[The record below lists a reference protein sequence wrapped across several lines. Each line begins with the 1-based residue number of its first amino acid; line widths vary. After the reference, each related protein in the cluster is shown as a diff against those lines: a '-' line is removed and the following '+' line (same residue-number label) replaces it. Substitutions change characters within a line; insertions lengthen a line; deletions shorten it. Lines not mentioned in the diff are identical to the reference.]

1 MSTADAYLQQVMAE
15 RHIPGL
21 SIRIERAGA
30 LLYEGAHGH
39 ANLEHHVALTPD
51 SVFEIASIT
60 KLFTAQLVLDL
71 VMRGLLT
78 LDTALAEVLP
88 DLPTAWA
95 GVTVRHC
102 LMHQSGLP
110 SYTDNET
117 YWTLTR
123 RNKSHTEMIDL
134 VREKPLMFAPSTQY
148 HYDNTGFYLLGMLIE
163 RISGA
168 PYADMLTERIFAPLG
183 MAHSRANDYAALVIG
198 RVQGYEYRDGV
209 LRNKPFYSTSN
220 TFSAGVV
227 LSTVRDLSAWVRAV
241 QNDAVLN
248 ADLRRQWWTLNP
260 SQAGNENNGGFGV
273 GLAWFRVQSA
283 RGAFWGHNGGIA
295 GFASALMHF
304 PDESLTVAL
313 LCNAGH
319 VDAPHLI
326 ALDVLD
332 SLAV

>member
-1 MSTADAYLQQVMAE
+1 MLTIDAYCQQVMAE
-15 RHIPGL
+15 RNIPGL
-21 SIRIERAGA
+21 AIRIERAGR

-39 ANLEHHVALTPD
+39 ANLEHRVALTPD

-60 KLFTAQLVLDL
+60 KLFTTQLVLDL

-78 LDTALAEVLP
+78 LDTGLAEVLP

-110 SYTDNET
+110 SYTDT
-117 YWTLTR
+117 DAYWTLTR
-123 RNKSHTEMIDL
+123 RDKSHAEVIDL
-134 VREKPLMFAPSTQY
+134 VRDKLLMFKPRTQY
-148 HYDNTGFYLLGMLIE
+148 HYDNTGFYLLGTLIE

-168 PYADMLTERIFAPLG
+168 PYADVLAERIFAPLG
-183 MAHSRANDYAALVIG
+183 MTRTRANDDSAVVTG
-198 RVQGYEYRDGV
+198 RVQGYEFRDGV
-209 LRNKPFYSTSN
+209 MRNKPFYSTSN

-227 LSTVRDLSAWVRAV
+227 LSTVRDLAAWVRAAHT
-241 QNDAVLN
+241 DAVLN

-260 SQAGNENNGGFGV
+260 SQAGNENNSGFGV
-273 GLAWFRVQSA
+273 GLGWFRVQST
-283 RGAFWGHNGGIA
+283 RGAFWGHNGGVA

-304 PDESLTVAL
+304 PDDALTVAL

-319 VDAPHLI
+319 VGDPHVL
-326 ALDVLD
+326 ALGALETLHV
-332 SLAV
+332 